1 MRARMKRLVPAL
13 LLALGACMSTPEES
27 RPIAAAPTGQQ
38 TSSDLTKKL
47 GQTNVSPN
55 GTVTEAPAPKPTE
68 IDSTRRLEYADVTV
82 SLGDPNGMR
91 ALVPFLM
98 KPEIWTL
105 VKCEMTSS
113 SEKHY
118 RFQRV
123 TSNTAQPLPEVDVFK
138 TRR

>member
-1 MRARMKRLVPAL
+1 M
-13 LLALGACMSTPEES
+13 
-27 RPIAAAPTGQQ
+27 
-38 TSSDLTKKL
+38 
-47 GQTNVSPN
+47 
-55 GTVTEAPAPKPTE
+55 
-68 IDSTRRLEYADVTV
+68 TV